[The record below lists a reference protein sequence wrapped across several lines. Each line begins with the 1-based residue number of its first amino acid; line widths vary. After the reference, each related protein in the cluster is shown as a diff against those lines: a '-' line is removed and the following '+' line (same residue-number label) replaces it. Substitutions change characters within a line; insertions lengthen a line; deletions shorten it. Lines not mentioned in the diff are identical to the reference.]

1 MLNFHQNLYTEEHN
15 FKESSLELAI
25 KEGDILGSE
34 EISGIEIRLSH
45 VIIKDNKT
53 AKVFP
58 FPGLAKVYFMTL
70 VVSDI
75 ENQNINLDL
84 KGFQKVDDGDALSI
98 DKTLFYWKQENK
110 SKVPSQI
117 HVMSTIIKSKQSLR
131 DVAKIMENIKE
142 DPEYKN
148 LTENI
153 LKIVKD
159 ASQITDISNLI
170 LSVSSIVGKY
180 LGKVEDKP
188 LLTWY
193 QSFTDINGDWDKQ
206 GKTFKHAENK
216 YAAMDLSIT
225 IRDKKRQKEVDKE
238 VNL

>member
-1 MLNFHQNLYTEEHN
+1 MLNFNQNLYTEEHS
-15 FKESSLELAI
+15 FKEASLELKA
-25 KEGDILGSE
+25 KEGDILGSD
-34 EISGIEIRLSH
+34 EISGMEIRLSH

-58 FPGLAKVYFMTL
+58 FPGLAKIYFMTL
-70 VVSDI
+70 VVSDV
-75 ENQNINLDL
+75 ENQNVNLDL
-84 KGFQKVDDGDALSI
+84 KGFEKVDDGDALSV

-117 HVMSTIIKSKQSLR
+117 HVMSSIIKSKQSLR
-131 DVAKIMENIKE
+131 DVAKIMKEIK
-142 DPEYKN
+142 DDSEYKT

-153 LKIVKD
+153 LVMLKD
-159 ASQITDISNLI
+159 ASQMANISNLI
-170 LSVSSIVGKY
+170 LTFSSIVGKY

-193 QSFTDINGDWDKQ
+193 QSFTDINGDWDKE

-225 IRDKKRQKEVDKE
+225 IRDKKRQNEVEKKDS
-238 VNL
+238 

>member
-1 MLNFHQNLYTEEHN
+1 MLNFNQNLYREEHS
-15 FKESSLELAI
+15 FKEASLELKV
-25 KEGDILGSE
+25 KEGDILGSD
-34 EISGIEIRLSH
+34 EISGMEIRLSH

-58 FPGLAKVYFMTL
+58 FPGLAKIYFMTL
-70 VVSDI
+70 VVSDV
-75 ENQNINLDL
+75 ENQNVNLDL
-84 KGFQKVDDGDALSI
+84 KGFEKVDDGDALSV

-131 DVAKIMENIKE
+131 DVAKIMTEIKE
-142 DPEYKN
+142 DSEYKT

-153 LKIVKD
+153 LVMLKD
-159 ASQITDISNLI
+159 ASQMANISNLI
-170 LSVSSIVGKY
+170 LTVSSIVGKY

-193 QSFTDINGDWDKQ
+193 QSFTDINGDWDKE

-225 IRDKKRQKEVDKE
+225 IRDKERQNESE
-238 VNL
+238 N